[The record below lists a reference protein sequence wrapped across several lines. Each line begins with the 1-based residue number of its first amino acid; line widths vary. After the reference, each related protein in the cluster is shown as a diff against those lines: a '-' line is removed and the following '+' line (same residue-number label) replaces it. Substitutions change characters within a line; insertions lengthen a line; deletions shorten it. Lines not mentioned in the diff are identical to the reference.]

1 MGNKELVPIKEKE
14 TKQIE
19 ELLETQNYISPNVN
33 IYETDNEF
41 VLLADMPGIPRK
53 NVKVKLDNHLL
64 IIFGQIDYED
74 KINKKYILNEVEIG
88 NYFRTFKIS
97 ESVDRSDI
105 EAKYD
110 DGQLVVKLPKNEKVK
125 PRTIEIL

>member
-14 TKQIE
+14 TKRIE

-33 IYETDNEF
+33 IYETENDF
-41 VLLADMPGIPRK
+41 VLLVDMPGIPRK
-53 NVKVKLDNHLL
+53 NVKVKLDNDLL

-88 NYFRTFKIS
+88 NYFRSFKIS
-97 ESVDRSDI
+97 ESVDSSDI